1 MDIDLT
7 YHITS
12 AYKYQ
17 LQTQIVRYKVTVTH
31 DEKIIGLALFIPT
44 VVARTND
51 IYQLWSTDMKDNMS
65 FFRKYNKCPSRNLK
79 LQILTLSITMM
90 IMIILF
96 FLPLIVLILLFTE
109 IQRYLKE
116 I

>member
-44 VVARTND
+44 VVARKND
-51 IYQLWSTDMKDNMS
+51 IYQL
-65 FFRKYNKCPSRNLK
+65 
-79 LQILTLSITMM
+79 
-90 IMIILF
+90 
-96 FLPLIVLILLFTE
+96 
-109 IQRYLKE
+109 
-116 I
+116 